1 MFLLCWFGWRRPVGR
16 RTSGRPRQ
24 ASPYP
29 LGSLK
34 LVAARR
40 GVRPANLPLPS
51 RLLKRVASRSP
62 PGDLLNLGLPLQQP
76 PSLSPPLWCRH
87 TPWGN
92 ARLCAPRCT
101 LLGEVEGQPLPGVSS
116 L

>member
-76 PSLSPPLWCRH
+76 PSLSPPRLVGASSGPTH
-87 TPWGN
+87 TP
-92 ARLCAPRCT
+92 P
-101 LLGEVEGQPLPGVSS
+101 GEVKGQPLPGVSS

>member
-1 MFLLCWFGWRRPVGR
+1 MLVRVEEAGGLAYERSAA
-16 RTSGRPRQ
+16 TSL
-24 ASPYP
+24 P
-29 LGSLK
+29 LTFGSLR

-40 GVRPANLPLPS
+40 GVRPATLPLSS

-76 PSLSPPLWCRH
+76 PSLSPPFGRLH

-101 LLGEVEGQPLPGVSS
+101 LLGEVKGQPLPGVSS